1 MVVRYGRQTK
11 AIEIA
16 GFDDKLNAAI
26 EMIGTRCPQEWQ
38 MILDYIDAEALMR
51 DPQGM
56 NELEVVRMAERKQGC
71 AKIFYR
77 LSRIFE
83 RR

>member
-1 MVVRYGRQTK
+1 MIRHGRQTRGVEVANFDGELNK
-11 AIEIA
+11 AIETI
-16 GFDDKLNAAI
+16 D
-26 EMIGTRCPQEWQ
+26 TRCPQEWQ

-56 NELEVVRMAERKQGC
+56 SELDVVRMAERKQGC